1 MPVRVGFT
9 QYRREMLERE
19 LQRVQDLLPS
29 LGVEKVILTGDMATG
44 DYAPDSR
51 IELIIVQ
58 KTELPFGRRADFF
71 SNHFDIFLFNFLYI
85 LRVNY
90 SFNYRFTSNQKCFFH
105 GFCFD
110 FYKRISC
117 MLKVFVTHVFSMNFC
132 Y

>member
-58 KTELPFGRRADFF
+58 KTELPKRYWPASPKRRPN
-71 SNHFDIFLFNFLYI
+71 S
-85 LRVNY
+85 
-90 SFNYRFTSNQKCFFH
+90 
-105 GFCFD
+105 
-110 FYKRISC
+110 KRWGNSSSRP
-117 MLKVFVTHVFSMNFC
+117 KNSAAR
-132 Y
+132 